1 MEDSFQIML
10 LGGCEQAAFSAL
22 ISLLYIQAYATDDE
36 RKDILQETSSTD
48 D

>member
-1 MEDSFQIML
+1 MKDSFQIML

-36 RKDILQETSSTD
+36 SKDILRETLPSD

>member
-1 MEDSFQIML
+1 MEDSFHIML

-36 RKDILQETSSTD
+36 RKDILRETFSSD